1 MTEDAFS
8 AWVSDRAAAVVALLN
23 RRAREHRLDHCAATV
38 EVALADG
45 NRGSVGDVIITR
57 RNDRRSAS
65 PPTMQLGQAEGVV
78 DVLDVAEDTAGTDRG
93 ELLIISDQPYVRA
106 QSDSKLDGGVQG
118 QSVGHARFVM
128 INKVDGPTA
137 AAQSGSSPC
146 WRDQMSLAKVRCGS
160 RFAPRG
166 QRPRQPTGPGRAPD
180 RGVGVAVADDLEV
193 EVVGVAAGEH
203 RV

>member
-8 AWVSDRAAAVVALLN
+8 AWVSDRAAAVDAIMIAPTRHLVALLN

-118 QSVGHARFVM
+118 QSVAHARFVDDQQGRRADRCRPIRQLTM
-128 INKVDGPTA
+128 LEGPDESGEGIA
-137 AAQSGSSPC
+137 ADPGLLREDSG
-146 WRDQMSLAKVRCGS
+146 RGS
-160 RFAPRG
+160 RRG
-166 QRPRQPTGPGRAPD
+166 QAEHLTAVWGSPSPTTWR
-180 RGVGVAVADDLEV
+180 
-193 EVVGVAAGEH
+193 
-203 RV
+203 